1 MPRHPR
7 QQSET
12 GIYHI
17 IMRGINKQTIFEDSK
32 DKERFFDTLKRYK
45 TVSNYEV
52 YGYCFMDNHV
62 HILIKEITEPISLI
76 VKRISGSYVYW
87 FNRKYER
94 WGHLFQERFKSEAV
108 ENDAYFLT
116 VLRYIHQNPVKAG
129 ITKSVSEFRWSSF
142 HEYVGEPVLT
152 DVDFALNMF
161 SPDNEK
167 ALELFKIFMNE
178 TNNDRCLDY
187 EERVSVSDSE
197 IKAILL
203 QKNIQNINQLLQ
215 LNKQERNKIIKDLKS
230 IEGVS
235 IRQLSRLTGISK
247 SVIARI

>member
-1 MPRHPR
+1 
-7 QQSET
+7 
-12 GIYHI
+12 
-17 IMRGINKQTIFEDSK
+17 
-32 DKERFFDTLKRYK
+32 
-45 TVSNYEV
+45 
-52 YGYCFMDNHV
+52 MDNHV
-62 HILIKEITEPISLI
+62 HILIKEVTEPISLI

-161 SPDNEK
+161 SQTMK
-167 ALELFKIFMNE
+167 KHLS
-178 TNNDRCLDY
+178 Y
-187 EERVSVSDSE
+187 
-197 IKAILL
+197 
-203 QKNIQNINQLLQ
+203 
-215 LNKQERNKIIKDLKS
+215 LKY
-230 IEGVS
+230 
-235 IRQLSRLTGISK
+235 L
-247 SVIARI
+247 